1 MAITGTDRGLAS
13 SSVNATTWAFS
24 PTSNFAAGSFAVC
37 VIAMNNSN
45 TDGTAYSTFTLTDS
59 LGNTWTRRISPLY
72 DPGLVNAGVEGA
84 IFTTPMDGGTL
95 LTGTVI
101 TATTNITCSRKT
113 MTIMEVVPTGGST
126 ISYVDGGVGVGSNTI
141 SPTITTGSIT
151 SGNMVIAALFY
162 EWETVPITPDADTT
176 NGSWSTQQS
185 TAQGTT
191 TNGIAVASQRKVVT
205 ATATQTYN
213 VTLDNV
219 ADCILGWIQLTET
232 AGGGASTKYLTLLGV
247 G

>member
-1 MAITGTDRGLAS
+1 
-13 SSVNATTWAFS
+13 
-24 PTSNFAAGSFAVC
+24 
-37 VIAMNNSN
+37 
-45 TDGTAYSTFTLTDS
+45 
-59 LGNTWTRRISPLY
+59 
-72 DPGLVNAGVEGA
+72 
-84 IFTTPMDGGTL
+84 
-95 LTGTVI
+95 
-101 TATTNITCSRKT
+101 
-113 MTIMEVVPTGGST
+113 
-126 ISYVDGGVGVGSNTI
+126 
-141 SPTITTGSIT
+141 
-151 SGNMVIAALFY
+151 LFY